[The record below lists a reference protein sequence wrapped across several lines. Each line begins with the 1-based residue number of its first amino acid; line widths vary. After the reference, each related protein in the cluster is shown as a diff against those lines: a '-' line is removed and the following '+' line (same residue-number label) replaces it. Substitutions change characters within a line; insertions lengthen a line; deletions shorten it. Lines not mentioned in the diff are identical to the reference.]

1 MEKII
6 KDCLTSIEKR
16 YPNNYEYG
24 SKMRIF
30 IDYIKE
36 ERTEEEIL
44 IFTEYLNK
52 K

>member
-1 MEKII
+1 MEKCI
-6 KDCLTSIEKR
+6 KDCLRAIEKT

-30 IDYIKE
+30 MDYIKE
-36 ERTEEEIL
+36 ERTEEEII
-44 IFTEYLNK
+44 IFTETLNK

>member
-1 MEKII
+1 MKKCIE
-6 KDCLTSIEKR
+6 DCLIAIEKT

-30 IDYIKE
+30 VDFIKE

-44 IFTEYLNK
+44 NFTEYLNK